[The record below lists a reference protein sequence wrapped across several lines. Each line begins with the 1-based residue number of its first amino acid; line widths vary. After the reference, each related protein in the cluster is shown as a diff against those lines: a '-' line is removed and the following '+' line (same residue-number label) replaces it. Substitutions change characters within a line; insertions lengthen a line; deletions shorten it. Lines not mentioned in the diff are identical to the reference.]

1 MSDLISFD
9 HMNML
14 FIQPTRRGVMKA
26 QGLSRAGVLSIVAA
40 TAMFAGSTAFAG
52 DKPSMGGGSVE
63 LKPKAVVQGK
73 VDVKDLDEQVSHL
86 EVVDSMG
93 NAYLL
98 IPLKTAQGTGPVTA
112 QDGKIIVEYVHPYM
126 EPMNR

>member
-1 MSDLISFD
+1 
-9 HMNML
+9 MNSH
-14 FIQPTRRGVMKA
+14 
-26 QGLSRAGVLSIVAA
+26 GLSKAGVLSIFAA
-40 TAMFAGSTAFAG
+40 TMMFAASTVFAG
-52 DKPSMGGGSVE
+52 DNPSMSGSKVE
-63 LKPKAVVQGK
+63 LKPKAVPQAK

-86 EVVDSMG
+86 EVIDSMG

-98 IPLKTAQGTGPVTA
+98 IPLKTAQGKGPVMA

>member
-1 MSDLISFD
+1 
-9 HMNML
+9 MND
-14 FIQPTRRGVMKA
+14 
-26 QGLSRAGVLSIVAA
+26 QGLSKAGVLSIVAA
-40 TAMFAGSTAFAG
+40 TVVFAASTVFAG
-52 DKPSMGGGSVE
+52 DKPSMGSSSME
-63 LKPKAVVQGK
+63 LKPKSATQQK

-86 EVVDSMG
+86 EVIDSMG

-98 IPLKTAQGTGPVTA
+98 IPLKTGQGKGPVVA